1 LTRNQAWHALG
12 ECIAAQP
19 EYAIAQS
26 LAVIAERLKPFS
38 LEGERAIE
46 PDVRLNVPVMNA
58 MRHSRY

>member
-1 LTRNQAWHALG
+1 MHFG

-46 PDVRLNVPVMNA
+46 PDVWLNVPVMNA
-58 MRHSRY
+58 MRHSRD